1 MKKFLS
7 AIVVA
12 VAMLGSVSA
21 ANAADFNYIQGSY
34 AAQDVENRASDSWGV
49 EVSKEVGSKLYVL
62 GSYEK
67 GIDSDLRQG
76 VAAVGAGFRTA
87 VAQRADFYVQ
97 GEATTIVADR
107 KDVEKYGYR
116 AESGIRWQV
125 ADSWEMRG
133 GVLASNLREAKLDA
147 VEWRAYAGVEYALT
161 KYVRLSATAEGKHDE
176 LEGKAAVRLY
186 F

>member
-1 MKKFLS
+1 MKNIFR
-7 AIVVA
+7 AILLAASMIGMTV
-12 VAMLGSVSA
+12 
-21 ANAADFNYIQGSY
+21 ANAADFNYVEASY
-34 AAQDVENRASDSWGV
+34 AAQDVQNRSADSWGV
-49 EVSKEVGSKLYVL
+49 AFSKEVGSKLYVL

-76 VAAVGAGFRTA
+76 VAAVGVGFHTPVATA
-87 VAQRADFYVQ
+87 ADIYAQV
-97 GEATTIVADR
+97 EATTVVADR
-107 KDVEKYGYR
+107 KDSEKYGYR

-125 ADSWEMRG
+125 SDSWELRG

>member
-1 MKKFLS
+1 MKNIFR
-7 AIVVA
+7 AILLAASMIGMTV
-12 VAMLGSVSA
+12 
-21 ANAADFNYIQGSY
+21 ANAADFNYVEASY
-34 AAQDVENRASDSWGV
+34 AAQDVQNRSADSWGV
-49 EVSKEVGSKLYVL
+49 AFSKEVGSKLYVL

-76 VAAVGAGFRTA
+76 VAAVGVGFHTPVATA
-87 VAQRADFYVQ
+87 ADIYAQV
-97 GEATTIVADR
+97 EATTVVADR

>member
-1 MKKFLS
+1 MKNIFR
-7 AIVVA
+7 AILLA
-12 VAMLGSVSA
+12 ASMIGSVSA

-76 VAAVGAGFRTA
+76 VASVGVGFHTPVATA
-87 VAQRADFYVQ
+87 ADIYAQV
-97 GEATTIVADR
+97 EATTIVADR